1 MMVSLQLDEIEICL
15 SPSVNSANG
24 TDTEQSPLDFGFEAD
39 QVDGPLDL
47 GFEAEPADSPLDFGF
62 EPDRVDSPLDMGFP
76 AESPLDFGFPEA
88 TDGPVHSPLDLG
100 FNAEPMPG
108 FEEAVMHSPL
118 DLGFPTDP
126 VDSRM
131 DFGFGLEPQSVHSP
145 GQSVHGLP
153 TGQQCKLVFIRF
165 GPC

>member
-24 TDTEQSPLDFGFEAD
+24 TETEESPLDFGFEAD
-39 QVDGPLDL
+39 QVDSPLDL
-47 GFEAEPADSPLDFGF
+47 GFEAEPA

-76 AESPLDFGFPEA
+76 ADSPLNFGFPEE

-108 FEEAVMHSPL
+108 FEEAVVHSPL
-118 DLGFPTDP
+118 DLGFPTDS
-126 VDSRM
+126 VDNRM
-131 DFGFGLEPQSVHSP
+131 DFGFGLEPQSVYSP

-153 TGQQCKLVFIRF
+153 TDQQCKLVFIRF

>member
-15 SPSVNSANG
+15 SPSVNSENG

-39 QVDGPLDL
+39 PVDSPLDL
-47 GFEAEPADSPLDFGF
+47 GFP
-62 EPDRVDSPLDMGFP
+62 VD
-76 AESPLDFGFPEA
+76 SPLDFGFPEE

-100 FNAEPMPG
+100 FNAEPIPG
-108 FEEAVMHSPL
+108 CQEAVVHSPL

-126 VDSRM
+126 VDSPM
-131 DFGFGLEPQSVHSP
+131 DFGFSFEPQSVHGP
-145 GQSVHGLP
+145 AQSVHGLP
-153 TGQQCKLVFIRF
+153 TDQQGKFVFIRF